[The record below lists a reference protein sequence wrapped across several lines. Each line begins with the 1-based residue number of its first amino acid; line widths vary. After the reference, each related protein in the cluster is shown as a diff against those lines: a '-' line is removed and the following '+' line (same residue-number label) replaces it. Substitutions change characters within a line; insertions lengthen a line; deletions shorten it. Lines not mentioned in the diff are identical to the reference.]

1 MKTKFAVQY
10 RYVPRRSL
18 LRKCALLGL
27 MGRYLYQIADN
38 CTVPKEIGKVVDF
51 APDPRSIGVYKL
63 KHYAGKN
70 VLQKF

>member
-1 MKTKFAVQY
+1 MRFAWSHTK
-10 RYVPRRSL
+10 
-18 LRKCALLGL
+18 
-27 MGRYLYQIADN
+27 YQIADN
-38 CTVPKEIGKVVDF
+38 CTVPKEIGRVVDF